1 MDKPEIRRAHTSMR
15 RALRRRAR
23 RLVAVAQSFLELR
36 PFADARP
43 SAERGAEGGARA
55 TGKSALITGLVRA
68 VSGPPLPC
76 SDSQTALCSP
86 AVTATASAAAGWRRK
101 WHSRREP
108 WRWRRARAAAD
119 FLTPAGQHCWFI
131 ESFSRWA
138 LGDAEEPDLIR
149 SM

>member
-1 MDKPEIRRAHTSMR
+1 MR

-55 TGKSALITGLVRA
+55 TGKSALSTGLVRA

-86 AVTATASAAAGWRRK
+86 AVTATASAGTTADNG
-101 WHSRREP
+101 
-108 WRWRRARAAAD
+108 RWLNAEVAQSARAVAVA
-119 FLTPAGQHCWFI
+119 TGAGGGGLLDA
-131 ESFSRWA
+131 RGA
-138 LGDAEEPDLIR
+138 LLVH
-149 SM
+149 